1 MRTFP
6 PHRLQM
12 RSPVFAKVIISVAI
26 RLLAI
31 NPMPAERFL
40 DTNILLYG
48 YDLDAPE
55 KRLIAQSLIEQAWVQ
70 PGRTAI
76 SVQVLQ
82 EFHVNFLRKGH
93 SPEEASS
100 LIADFSHW
108 PVIDNTLAVF
118 RLGLSLQLRWQLSL
132 WDAMILAAAQTSG
145 ARELFTEDLNHG
157 QDYGGVRV
165 VNPFK

>member
-1 MRTFP
+1 
-6 PHRLQM
+6 
-12 RSPVFAKVIISVAI
+12 
-26 RLLAI
+26 
-31 NPMPAERFL
+31 MPAERFL

-55 KRLIAQSLIEQAWVQ
+55 KREIARAIIEQAWLQ
-70 PGRTAI
+70 PGRSAI
-76 SVQVLQ
+76 NVQVLQ
-82 EFHVNFLRKGH
+82 EFHVNFVRKGH
-93 SPEEASS
+93 STEEASA

-118 RLGLSLQLRWQLSL
+118 RLGLSLQARWQLSF

-145 ARELFTEDLNHG
+145 ARELLSEDLSHG
-157 QDYGGVRV
+157 QDYGGIRV

>member
-1 MRTFP
+1 
-6 PHRLQM
+6 
-12 RSPVFAKVIISVAI
+12 
-26 RLLAI
+26 
-31 NPMPAERFL
+31 MPAERFL

-55 KRLIAQSLIEQAWVQ
+55 KRGIARSLIEQAWLQ
-70 PGRTAI
+70 PGRTAV

-82 EFHVNFLRKGH
+82 EFHVNFVRKGH
-93 SPEEASS
+93 SAEEASM
-100 LIADFSHW
+100 LISDFFHW

-118 RLGLSLQLRWQLSL
+118 RLGLSFQHRWQLSL
-132 WDAMILAAAQTSG
+132 WDAMILAAAQAGG